1 MTPVPPNGFLLDTN
15 VPSEL
20 TRPAPNP
27 KVKAWVES
35 QNSDSFH
42 LSAITVGEL
51 RKGVSLLSPGKRR
64 DSLDHWLEINLL
76 PLFATRI
83 LSVTQPIADR
93 WGVLSAARQLKGQPL
108 SLADGLIAATALEYD
123 LILVTRNE
131 KDFAHLGLTILD
143 PWET

>member
-1 MTPVPPNGFLLDTN
+1 MTPVPPKGFLLDTN

-64 DSLDHWLEINLL
+64 DRLDHWLEINLL

-83 LSVTQPIADR
+83 LSVTQHIADR

-108 SLADGLIAATALEYD
+108 SMADGLIAATALEYD
-123 LILVTRNE
+123 LILVTRNA